1 MGLTHANACKTI
13 IENLNATATVTTYI
27 GSFQA
32 GVQYALDNGYAIV
45 SRSTTGLDDNDVTAG
60 DDMVTALGMAIH
72 AHHSNTPAT
81 EESDV
86 YSSVQSIISVRDLD
100 GSYGTGIEFTL
111 TEYTNESYTTAYMA
125 GKMAEYGIGYP
136 ALSYTVIRG
145 AIRDNAS
152 NGGTWEAITGY
163 GTPDWD
169 ATETAL
175 ALL

>member
-1 MGLTHANACKTI
+1 MI
-13 IENLNATATVTTYI
+13 IENLNPTAEVKMII
-27 GSFQA
+27 GSFQG
-32 GVQYALDNGYAIV
+32 GVQYALDNDYAIV
-45 SRSTTGLDDNDVTAG
+45 SRSTTGLDDVPDVTSG
-60 DDMVTALGMAIH
+60 DDMLDNDGICVH
-72 AHHSNTPAT
+72 AHGSNSYVVDNT
-81 EESDV
+81 

-125 GKMAEYGIGYP
+125 GKMAQYGIGYP

-175 ALL
+175 SEM